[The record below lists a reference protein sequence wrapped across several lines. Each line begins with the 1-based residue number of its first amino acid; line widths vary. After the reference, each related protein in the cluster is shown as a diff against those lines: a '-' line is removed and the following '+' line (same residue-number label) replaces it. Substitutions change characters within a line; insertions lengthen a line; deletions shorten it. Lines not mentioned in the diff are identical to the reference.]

1 MPAHT
6 LLPWSAPHAVT
17 TPASSNLSRFWY
29 RRSVQAKYLWIY
41 VPTTLGMLL
50 GGILLQR
57 HFADQRAVEEAVQN
71 FDEVGRRA
79 AQALSTE
86 MWNYNVTQ
94 ARAISRALT
103 LLPNVVS
110 VSVVELAKGQLQ
122 LGSQFEFEHVDP
134 ELAKIDP
141 LYLRKLSQPIRVER
155 PPAAAEEVGRLTLS
169 YSLKP
174 VFDESRRYRNR
185 GFLFSAVGTLLMVLV
200 VVYAMRRAVLA
211 PMAQVVASSRQSDA
225 NFVPIKMHQGD
236 EVGQLVKAFND
247 MRLRQIESTRAL
259 QSARDEAVAANAA
272 KSAFLAM
279 MSHELRTPLNA
290 VIGYSEML
298 KEELAEE
305 GVTDTT
311 MGDLDKIKSAGKH
324 LLELINSVLDLSKI
338 EAGKIELE
346 IASVSVQQLVDYAAS
361 TVHPLIEPNGNRLV
375 VQVPPD
381 IGQIESDATRLRQ
394 VLLNLLSN
402 AAKFTKQGVIT
413 LTASREQS
421 AGQPEQLVFAVQDTG
436 IGLTPEQ
443 QGKLFQAFVQA
454 DTSTTR
460 EYGGTGLGLVICR
473 RLCQLMGG
481 DVTVSSVPGQG
492 SCFTAR
498 VAVNGNAKPSAA
510 G

>member
-1 MPAHT
+1 M
-6 LLPWSAPHAVT
+6 T
-17 TPASSNLSRFWY
+17 TPAASTLSRFWY

-41 VPTTLGMLL
+41 VPATLGMLL

-57 HFADQRAVEEAVQN
+57 HFADKRAVHEAVQS

-79 AQALSTE
+79 ALALSTE

-94 ARAISRALT
+94 ARAIARSLT
-103 LLPNVVS
+103 LLPNVAS
-110 VSVVELAKGQLQ
+110 VSIVELAKGELQ

-134 ELAKIDP
+134 ELVKTDP
-141 LYLRKLSQPIRVER
+141 LYLRTLAHPIRVER
-155 PPAAAEEVGRLTLS
+155 QPAAAEVVGRLTLS
-169 YSLKP
+169 FNLKP
-174 VFDESRRYRNR
+174 VFDESRRYRNQ
-185 GFLFSAVGTLLMVLV
+185 GFVLSVVGTLLMVLV
-200 VVYAMRRAVLA
+200 VSYAMRRAVLA

-225 NFVPIKMHQGD
+225 TFMPIKMHQGD
-236 EVGQLVKAFND
+236 EVGQLVMAFND
-247 MRLRQIESTRAL
+247 MRLRQIESVRLL
-259 QSARDEAVAANAA
+259 QTARDEAVAANAA

-298 KEELAEE
+298 KEELAED

-311 MGDLDKIKSAGKH
+311 MADLDKIKSAGKH
-324 LLELINSVLDLSKI
+324 LLELISSVLDLSKI
-338 EAGKIELE
+338 EAGKIELD
-346 IASVSVQQLVDYAAS
+346 IGTVSVRQLVDYAAS

-375 VQVPPD
+375 VEVPPE
-381 IGQIESDATRLRQ
+381 IGQVDSDATRLRQ

-402 AAKFTKQGVIT
+402 AAKFTRNGVIT
-413 LTASREQS
+413 LRARREPGPQ
-421 AGQPEQLVFAVQDTG
+421 QVEQLVFEIQDTG
-436 IGLTPEQ
+436 IGMTAEQ

-473 RLCQLMGG
+473 RLCQLLGG

-498 VAVNGNAKPSAA
+498 VATNGHALLSRA
-510 G
+510 